1 MRLYGPLY
9 LQDSFVQSV
18 NKPTKNPNRLVLSLN
33 EFIRMTNLNAPTIFS
48 AAIILH
54 NQMIQHNINHY
65 NKSLKNLSD
74 YCNKTSYYLNTS
86 LYGIHSSPLYQPIY
100 FQANKSIFDLVYFTE
115 NELIPVL
122 QSNISTIDFTNYLYT
137 YTYINGNIYIH
148 LHDKQYVLS
157 DVYLSNNSFNNLIKE
172 IYSQNWSISRPIDE
186 RFAFIDLNSKF
197 TNDKE
202 EYPNIETFLNKLFLF
217 KYLFRRIYFDLSV
230 FHKQIFQDNQLII
243 NPCIDNKIKST
254 LMELSLKVRKMESTE
269 NNKFNFMKLVDETFE
284 KIYASYIVMDELM
297 EK

>member
-1 MRLYGPLY
+1 MRLYGPLQ
-9 LQDSFVQSV
+9 LQNSFVQSL
-18 NKPTKNPNRLVLSLN
+18 NKSTQNLNRLVLSLN
-33 EFIRMTNLNAPTIFS
+33 EFIRMTNLNVTTISS

-54 NQMIQHNINHY
+54 NQMIQHNINYY

-74 YCNKTSYYLNTS
+74 YCNATSYYLNTS
-86 LYGIHSSPLYQPIY
+86 LYGIHFSLSYQPIY

-137 YTYINGNIYIH
+137 YSYINETIYIH
-148 LHDKQYVLS
+148 LHDKQYALS
-157 DVYLSNNSFNNLIKE
+157 DVYLSSDSFNNLIKE
-172 IYSQNWSISRPIDE
+172 VYSQNWSISRPIDE
-186 RFAFIDLNSKF
+186 QYAFIDLNSKF
-197 TNDKE
+197 TNNKE

-217 KYLFRRIYFDLSV
+217 KYLFRRIYFDLNV
-230 FHKQIFQDNQLII
+230 FHKQIFQDNRLII

-284 KIYASYIVMDELM
+284 KIYASYIVMDELI
-297 EK
+297 EE